1 MVMNRP
7 PTPLIRG
14 AGGLASSV
22 QLRKSY
28 SIKENSLGNRILVTQ
43 TGGWVGD
50 MVLLT
55 PALRALKIAYP
66 QSHLVLLIRPLVAD
80 LMATHPYID
89 EVMVDSKERAF
100 NRLPSFWKL
109 VREIRRSDFD
119 LAVVLHP
126 TSFRNA
132 LIPFLAGIPERI
144 GSNVSGRGILL
155 TRTCSDR
162 TDLHEAH
169 RYLRVLELIN
179 SHEADAKLE
188 FWHTDADRHAARQI
202 LAAHDISPKEHL
214 IGVNLGT
221 TWRTKRWSLENFAEV
236 ITQVQNRF
244 GARILLTGSTAE
256 IPLGEALAQ
265 ITKMETI
272 NLIGKTTLM
281 QLGALIESCNLYL
294 TCDSGPM
301 HIAAAVGTPT
311 IALFGPTSP
320 MRHGPY
326 GENHEVIEKPVEC
339 RPCYRRK
346 CMRKDQPNL
355 CMTEI
360 DPNEVVTQILKVT

>member
-1 MVMNRP
+1 MSPPRSSSSLCQVSKRKQDHNR
-7 PTPLIRG
+7 TINAAKG
-14 AGGLASSV
+14 
-22 QLRKSY
+22 
-28 SIKENSLGNRILVTQ
+28 NSLRNRILVTQ

-66 QSHLVLLIRPLVAD
+66 QSHVALLIRPLVAD

-89 EVMVDSKERAF
+89 EVIIDNKETIL
-100 NRLPSFWKL
+100 NRLPSFWKS
-109 VREIRRSDFD
+109 VNAIRRAGFD

-132 LIPFLAGIPERI
+132 LIPFIAGIPERI
-144 GSNVSGRGILL
+144 GSNISGRGILL
-155 TRTCSDR
+155 TRTCADR
-162 TDLHEAH
+162 TDLHEVH
-169 RYLRVLELIN
+169 RYLRVLELIDIREPN
-179 SHEADAKLE
+179 AKLE

-202 LAAHDISPKEHL
+202 LATHGISSKEHL

-236 ITQVQNRF
+236 ITQVQKHF
-244 GARILLTGSTAE
+244 EARILLTGSTAE
-256 IPLGEALAQ
+256 IPLGEGLAG
-265 ITKMETI
+265 IAKVETI

-281 QLGALIESCNLYL
+281 QLGALIESCALYL

-320 MRHGPY
+320 TRHGPY
-326 GENHEVIEKPVEC
+326 GENHEVIEKSVEC
-339 RPCYRRK
+339 RPCYKRS
-346 CMRKDQPNL
+346 CMRKDLPHR

-360 DPNEVVTQILKVT
+360 HPNEVVAQVLKVT

>member
-1 MVMNRP
+1 
-7 PTPLIRG
+7 
-14 AGGLASSV
+14 
-22 QLRKSY
+22 
-28 SIKENSLGNRILVTQ
+28 
-43 TGGWVGD
+43 

-66 QSHLVLLIRPLVAD
+66 QSHLALLIRPLVAD
-80 LMATHPYID
+80 LMATYPYID
-89 EVMVDSKERAF
+89 EIIIDSKGRGL
-100 NRLPSFWKL
+100 NRLPSFWKS
-109 VREIRRSDFD
+109 VSEIRRSDFD

-162 TDLHEAH
+162 TDLHEVH
-169 RYLRVLELIN
+169 RYLRVLELIDI
-179 SHEADAKLE
+179 HEPNAKLE
-188 FWHTDADRHAARQI
+188 FWHTDADRQAARQM
-202 LAAHDISPKEHL
+202 LATHGISSKEHL

-236 ITQVQNRF
+236 ITQVQKRF
-244 GARILLTGSTAE
+244 DARILLTGSTTE

-265 ITKMETI
+265 ITKVETI
-272 NLIGKTTLM
+272 NLIGQTTLM
-281 QLGALIESCNLYL
+281 QLGALIESCALYL

-301 HIAAAVGTPT
+301 HIAAAVGTPA

-320 MRHGPY
+320 IRHGPY
-326 GENHEVIEKPVEC
+326 GENHKIIEKSVEC
-339 RPCYRRK
+339 RPCYKRK
-346 CMRKDQPNL
+346 CMRKDKPHL

-360 DPNEVVTQILKVT
+360 HPNEVVTQILKVT

>member
-1 MVMNRP
+1 MS
-7 PTPLIRG
+7 PLSQIP
-14 AGGLASSV
+14 AHV
-22 QLRKSY
+22 
-28 SIKENSLGNRILVTQ
+28 SISIEENSLRDRILVTQ

-55 PALRALKIAYP
+55 PALRALKIAHP
-66 QSHLVLLIRPLVAD
+66 LSHLALLVRPLVAG

-89 EVMVDSKERAF
+89 EVIIDNKGRGIS
-100 NRLPSFWKL
+100 RLPAFYKL
-109 VREIRRSDFD
+109 VSEIRRSDFD

-132 LIPFLAGIPERI
+132 LIPFLGGIPERI

-155 TRTCSDR
+155 TKACSDR
-162 TDLHEAH
+162 TDLHEVH
-169 RYLRVLELIN
+169 RYLHVLELIDIHAP
-179 SHEADAKLE
+179 SAKLE
-188 FWHTDADRHAARQI
+188 FWHTDADRQAARQI
-202 LAAHDISPKEHL
+202 LAMHGISPKERL

-221 TWRTKRWSLENFAEV
+221 TWRTKRWSLENFIKV
-236 ITQVQNRF
+236 TTQVQKCF
-244 GARILLTGSTAE
+244 DARILLTGSTAE
-256 IPLGEALAQ
+256 IPLGEALVQ
-265 ITKMETI
+265 ITKVEAI

-281 QLGALIESCNLYL
+281 QLGALIESCDLYL

-320 MRHGPY
+320 IRHGPH

-339 RPCYRRK
+339 RPCYKRK
-346 CMRKDQPNL
+346 CMRKDQPHL

-360 DPNEVVTQILKVT
+360 NPNEVIARVLKVT

>member
-1 MVMNRP
+1 M
-7 PTPLIRG
+7 
-14 AGGLASSV
+14 S
-22 QLRKSY
+22 
-28 SIKENSLGNRILVTQ
+28 NRILVTQ

-55 PALRALKIAYP
+55 PALRALRIAYP
-66 QSHLVLLIRPLVAD
+66 QSHLALLVRPLVAD

-89 EVMVDSKERAF
+89 EVIIDNRGTGL
-100 NRLPSFWKL
+100 NRLLSFYKSMS
-109 VREIRRSDFD
+109 EIRRSGFD

-132 LIPFLAGIPERI
+132 LIPFLAGVPERI

-155 TRTCSDR
+155 TRTCTDR
-162 TDLHEAH
+162 RDLHEVH
-169 RYLRVLELIN
+169 RYLRVLELIDI
-179 SHEADAKLE
+179 HEPNTKLE
-188 FWHTDADRHAARQI
+188 FWHTDTDRHAADQI
-202 LAAHDISPKEHL
+202 LATHGILPKEHL

-221 TWRTKRWSLENFAEV
+221 TWDTKRWSLENFAEV
-236 ITQVQNRF
+236 ITRVQKRF
-244 GARILLTGSTAE
+244 EARILLTGSATE

-265 ITKMETI
+265 TTQVDTI

-281 QLGALIESCNLYL
+281 QLGALIESCDLYL

-320 MRHGPY
+320 TRHGPY

-339 RPCYRRK
+339 RPCYKRK
-346 CMRKDQPNL
+346 CMRRDLPHL

-360 DPNEVVTQILKVT
+360 DPNEVVTQILRMN

>member
-1 MVMNRP
+1 MR
-7 PTPLIRG
+7 
-14 AGGLASSV
+14 
-22 QLRKSY
+22 
-28 SIKENSLGNRILVTQ
+28 NRILVLQ

-55 PALRALKIAYP
+55 PALRALKTAYP
-66 QSHLVLLIRPLVAD
+66 QSHLALLIRPLVAD
-80 LMATHPYID
+80 LMATHPYVN
-89 EVMVDSKERAF
+89 EVIVDSKGKGF
-100 NRLPSFWKL
+100 NRLLSFYKL
-109 VREIRRSDFD
+109 VNEIRRSDFN

-126 TSFRNA
+126 TSSRNA

-155 TRTCSDR
+155 TRTCTDR
-162 TDLHEAH
+162 TDLHEIH
-169 RYLRVLELIN
+169 RYLRVLELIDI
-179 SHEADAKLE
+179 HEPNAKLE
-188 FWHTDADRHAARQI
+188 FWHTDADRQAARQI
-202 LAAHDISPKEHL
+202 LAAHGISPNERL

-221 TWRTKRWSLENFAEV
+221 TWRTKRWSLENFAAV
-236 ITQVQNRF
+236 ITQIQKRMDVRL
-244 GARILLTGSTAE
+244 LLTGSTAE
-256 IPLGEALAQ
+256 IPLGEALVGT
-265 ITKMETI
+265 IKVEMI

-281 QLGALIESCNLYL
+281 QLGALIENCNLYL

-320 MRHGPY
+320 TRHGPY

-339 RPCYRRK
+339 RPCYKRK
-346 CMRKDQPNL
+346 CMRKDQPHL

-360 DPNEVVTQILKVT
+360 NPNQVVAQILKVT

>member
-1 MVMNRP
+1 M
-7 PTPLIRG
+7 
-14 AGGLASSV
+14 
-22 QLRKSY
+22 
-28 SIKENSLGNRILVTQ
+28 
-43 TGGWVGD
+43 
-50 MVLLT
+50 LLT

-66 QSHLVLLIRPLVAD
+66 QSHLALLIRPLVAD

-89 EVMVDSKERAF
+89 EVMVDNKGKGL
-100 NRLPSFWKL
+100 NLLPSFYKS
-109 VREIRRSDFD
+109 VNEMRRSDFD

-132 LIPFLAGIPERI
+132 LIPFLADIPERI

-155 TRTCSDR
+155 TRTCVDR
-162 TDLHEAH
+162 TDRHEVH
-169 RYLRVLELIN
+169 RYLRVLKLIDI
-179 SHEADAKLE
+179 HEPNAKLE
-188 FWHTDADRHAARQI
+188 FWHMDADRHAARQI
-202 LAAHDISPKEHL
+202 LATHGISLKENL

-221 TWRTKRWSLENFAEV
+221 TWRTKRWALEKFAEV
-236 ITQVQNRF
+236 IAQVQKRF

-265 ITKMETI
+265 ITKVETI
-272 NLIGKTTLM
+272 NLIGKTTLV
-281 QLGALIESCNLYL
+281 QLGALIESCTFYL

-301 HIAAAVGTPT
+301 HITAAVGTPT

-320 MRHGPY
+320 IRHGPY

-339 RPCYRRK
+339 RPCYKRK
-346 CMRKDQPNL
+346 CMRKDQPHL

-360 DPNEVVTQILKVT
+360 HPNEVVAQVLKET

>member
-1 MVMNRP
+1 MR
-7 PTPLIRG
+7 
-14 AGGLASSV
+14 
-22 QLRKSY
+22 
-28 SIKENSLGNRILVTQ
+28 NRILVTQ

-55 PALRALKIAYP
+55 PALKALKIAYP
-66 QSHLVLLIRPLVAD
+66 QSYLTLLIRPLVAD
-80 LMATHPYID
+80 LMATHPYTD
-89 EVMVDSKERAF
+89 EVMVDGKGRGL
-100 NRLPSFWKL
+100 NRLPSFYKS
-109 VREIRRSDFD
+109 VSEIRRSDFN

-155 TRTCSDR
+155 TQTCTDR
-162 TDLHEAH
+162 TDLHEVQ
-169 RYLRVLELIN
+169 RYLRVLELIAI
-179 SHEADAKLE
+179 HEQNAKLE
-188 FWHTDADRHAARQI
+188 FWHTDADRHVARQI
-202 LAAHDISPKEHL
+202 FARHGISPKEYL

-236 ITQVQNRF
+236 ITQVQKRF
-244 GARILLTGSTAE
+244 DARILLTGSTAE

-265 ITKMETI
+265 IVKVETI
-272 NLIGKTTLM
+272 NLIGQTTLM
-281 QLGALIESCNLYL
+281 QIGALIESCDLYL

-320 MRHGPY
+320 IRHGPH
-326 GENHEVIEKPVEC
+326 GDNHEAIEKPVEC
-339 RPCYRRK
+339 RPCYKRK
-346 CMRKDQPNL
+346 CMRKDQPHL

-360 DPNEVVTQILKVT
+360 DPNEVVAQILKMT

>member
-1 MVMNRP
+1 M
-7 PTPLIRG
+7 
-14 AGGLASSV
+14 S
-22 QLRKSY
+22 
-28 SIKENSLGNRILVTQ
+28 NRILVTQ

-66 QSHLVLLIRPLVAD
+66 QSHLALLIRPLVAD
-80 LMATHPYID
+80 LMATHPYVD
-89 EVMVDSKERAF
+89 EVMVDSKGKILSRF
-100 NRLPSFWKL
+100 TSFWKS
-109 VREIRRSDFD
+109 VSEIRRSDFD

-132 LIPFLAGIPERI
+132 LIPFLADVPERI

-155 TRTCSDR
+155 TRTCADR
-162 TDLHEAH
+162 TDLHEVH
-169 RYLRVLELIN
+169 RYLRVLELIEI
-179 SHEADAKLE
+179 HESNAKLE
-188 FWHTDADRHAARQI
+188 FWHTDVDRHAAHQI
-202 LAAHDISPKEHL
+202 LAPHSISPKEHL

-221 TWRTKRWSLENFAEV
+221 TWRTKCWSLENFSEV
-236 ITQVQNRF
+236 IAQVQKRF

-265 ITKMETI
+265 IVKVETI
-272 NLIGKTTLM
+272 NLIGKTTLT
-281 QLGALIESCNLYL
+281 QLGALIESCDLYL

-326 GENHEVIEKPVEC
+326 GENHKTIEKPVEC
-339 RPCYRRK
+339 RPCYKRK
-346 CMRKDQPNL
+346 VYAEGSATSMYDRN
-355 CMTEI
+355 
-360 DPNEVVTQILKVT
+360 

>member
-1 MVMNRP
+1 MGELEGVG
-7 PTPLIRG
+7 TEAL
-14 AGGLASSV
+14 SV
-22 QLRKSY
+22 QLRKSH
-28 SIKENSLGNRILVTQ
+28 SIKENSLSNRILVTQ

-66 QSHLVLLIRPLVAD
+66 QSHLSLLIRPLVAD

-89 EVMVDSKERAF
+89 EVIVDSKGRALSS
-100 NRLPSFWKL
+100 LPSFWKS
-109 VREIRRSDFD
+109 VSEIRRSDFD

-155 TRTCSDR
+155 TRACADR
-162 TDLHEAH
+162 TDLHEVH
-169 RYLRVLELIN
+169 RYLRVLELIDI
-179 SHEADAKLE
+179 HESDAKLE

-202 LAAHDISPKEHL
+202 LATHGISPKEHL

-236 ITQVQNRF
+236 ITQAQERF

-265 ITKMETI
+265 IAKVETI

-320 MRHGPY
+320 TRHGPY
-326 GENHEVIEKPVEC
+326 GENHEIIEKPVEC
-339 RPCYRRK
+339 RPCYKRN
-346 CMRKDQPNL
+346 CMRKDQPHL

-360 DPNEVVTQILKVT
+360 DPNEVVTQILKTT

>member
-1 MVMNRP
+1 M
-7 PTPLIRG
+7 
-14 AGGLASSV
+14 S
-22 QLRKSY
+22 
-28 SIKENSLGNRILVTQ
+28 NRILVTH
-43 TGGWVGD
+43 TGGWIGD

-55 PALRALKIAYP
+55 PALRALKLAYP
-66 QSHLVLLIRPLVAD
+66 QSHLALLIRPLVAA
-80 LMATHPYID
+80 LMATHPYINK
-89 EVMVDSKERAF
+89 VMVDNKGTGLS
-100 NRLPSFWKL
+100 RLSSFWKS

-132 LIPFLAGIPERI
+132 LIPFLADVPERI
-144 GSNVSGRGILL
+144 GSDVSGRGILL

-162 TDLHEAH
+162 TDLHEVH
-169 RYLRVLELIN
+169 RYLHVLELIDI
-179 SHEADAKLE
+179 HEPSVKLE

-202 LAAHDISPKEHL
+202 LATHGITPKEHL

-221 TWRTKRWSLENFAEV
+221 TWRTKRWSLENFAKV
-236 ITQVQNRF
+236 ITQVQKRF
-244 GARILLTGSTAE
+244 DARILLTGSTAE
-256 IPLGEALAQ
+256 IPLGEALVGIA
-265 ITKMETI
+265 KVETI

-281 QLGALIESCNLYL
+281 QLGALIESCDLYL

-320 MRHGPY
+320 IRHGPY

-339 RPCYRRK
+339 RSCYKQK
-346 CMRKDQPNL
+346 CPRQDQPHL

-360 DPNEVVTQILKVT
+360 NPNEVVTQILKVI

>member
-1 MVMNRP
+1 
-7 PTPLIRG
+7 
-14 AGGLASSV
+14 
-22 QLRKSY
+22 
-28 SIKENSLGNRILVTQ
+28 
-43 TGGWVGD
+43 

-66 QSHLVLLIRPLVAD
+66 QSHLALLIRPLVAD
-80 LMATHPYID
+80 LMATHPYIN
-89 EVMVDSKERAF
+89 EVTVDNKGTGLS
-100 NRLPSFWKL
+100 RLSSFWKS
-109 VREIRRSDFD
+109 VRDIRRSDFD

-132 LIPFLAGIPERI
+132 LIPFLADVPERI
-144 GSNVSGRGILL
+144 GSNVSGRGTLL

-162 TDLHEAH
+162 TDLHEVH
-169 RYLRVLELIN
+169 RYLRVLELIDI
-179 SHEADAKLE
+179 HESNTRLE

-202 LAAHDISPKEHL
+202 LATHSISPKEHL

-221 TWRTKRWSLENFAEV
+221 TWRTKRWSLENFAKV
-236 ITQVQNRF
+236 ITQVQKRF
-244 GARILLTGSTAE
+244 DARILLTGSTAE

-265 ITKMETI
+265 LTEVETI
-272 NLIGKTTLM
+272 NLIGQTTLM
-281 QLGALIESCNLYL
+281 QLGALIESCDLYL

-311 IALFGPTSP
+311 VALFGPTNP
-320 MRHGPY
+320 IRHGPY

-339 RPCYRRK
+339 RPCYKQK
-346 CMRKDQPNL
+346 CMRKAQPHL

-360 DPNEVVTQILKVT
+360 DSNEVVAQILKVT

>member
-1 MVMNRP
+1 
-7 PTPLIRG
+7 
-14 AGGLASSV
+14 
-22 QLRKSY
+22 
-28 SIKENSLGNRILVTQ
+28 
-43 TGGWVGD
+43 

-55 PALRALKIAYP
+55 PTLRALKVAYP
-66 QSHLVLLIRPLVAD
+66 QSHLVLLVRPLVAD

-89 EVMVDSKERAF
+89 EVMVDSKGR
-100 NRLPSFWKL
+100 RLSRLSSFWKS
-109 VREIRRSDFD
+109 VSEIHRSDFD

-155 TRTCSDR
+155 TKTCPDR
-162 TDLHEAH
+162 IDLHEVH
-169 RYLRVLELIN
+169 RYLRVLELIAI
-179 SHEADAKLE
+179 HEPNVKLE
-188 FWHTDADRHAARQI
+188 FWHTEADRHAMRQI
-202 LAAHDISPKEHL
+202 LATHGISPKEQL

-236 ITQVQNRF
+236 ITQVHKHF
-244 GARILLTGSTAE
+244 EARILLTGSTSE
-256 IPLGEALAQ
+256 ISFGEALARFA
-265 ITKMETI
+265 KVEAI

-281 QLGALIESCNLYL
+281 QLGALIESCDLYL

-339 RPCYRRK
+339 RPCYKRK
-346 CMRKDQPNL
+346 CMRKDLPHL

-360 DPNEVVTQILKVT
+360 NPNEVVAQIRKVT

>member
-1 MVMNRP
+1 
-7 PTPLIRG
+7 
-14 AGGLASSV
+14 
-22 QLRKSY
+22 
-28 SIKENSLGNRILVTQ
+28 
-43 TGGWVGD
+43 

-66 QSHLVLLIRPLVAD
+66 QAHLALLIRPLVAD

-89 EVMVDSKERAF
+89 EVIIDNKGAGLNS
-100 NRLPSFWKL
+100 LPSFWKS
-109 VREIRRSDFD
+109 VNEIHRSDFD

-155 TRTCSDR
+155 TRTCADR
-162 TDLHEAH
+162 RDLHEVH
-169 RYLRVLELIN
+169 RYLRVLELIDI
-179 SHEADAKLE
+179 HEPNAKLE
-188 FWHTDADRHAARQI
+188 FWHTDADRQAARQI
-202 LAAHDISPKEHL
+202 LTTHSISPKEYL

-221 TWRTKRWSLENFAEV
+221 TWRTKCWSLENFAEV
-236 ITQVQNRF
+236 IKQIQKRF
-244 GARILLTGSTAE
+244 NARILLTGSTAE

-265 ITKMETI
+265 LGKVGAI

-281 QLGALIESCNLYL
+281 QLGALIESCDLYL

-301 HIAAAVGTPT
+301 HIAAAVETPT

-320 MRHGPY
+320 TRHGPY
-326 GENHEVIEKPVEC
+326 GENHKTIEKPVEC
-339 RPCYRRK
+339 RPCYKRK
-346 CMRKDQPNL
+346 CMRKDQPYM

-360 DPNEVVTQILKVT
+360 DPNEVVTQILKMD

>member
-1 MVMNRP
+1 MR
-7 PTPLIRG
+7 
-14 AGGLASSV
+14 
-22 QLRKSY
+22 
-28 SIKENSLGNRILVTQ
+28 NRILVTQ

-66 QSHLVLLIRPLVAD
+66 QSHLVLLIRPLVAT

-89 EVMVDSKERAF
+89 EVIVDRKGRALS
-100 NRLPSFWKL
+100 RLPSFWKS
-109 VREIRRSDFD
+109 VSQIRRSDFD

-132 LIPFLAGIPERI
+132 LIPFLAGVPERI

-155 TRTCSDR
+155 TKACSDR
-162 TDLHEAH
+162 TDLHEVH
-169 RYLRVLELIN
+169 RYLRVLELIDI
-179 SHEADAKLE
+179 HEPSTKLE
-188 FWHTDADRHAARQI
+188 FWHTDADRHAVRQI
-202 LAAHDISPKEHL
+202 LATHGISPKEHL

-221 TWRTKRWSLENFAEV
+221 TWRTKRWSLENFAAV
-236 ITQVQNRF
+236 IAQVQKRF
-244 GARILLTGSTAE
+244 GARILLTGSPAE

-265 ITKMETI
+265 SAKVEAI
-272 NLIGKTTLM
+272 NLIGRTTLM
-281 QLGALIESCNLYL
+281 QLGALIESCDLYL

-320 MRHGPY
+320 TRHGPY
-326 GENHEVIEKPVEC
+326 GENHGVIEKPVSC
-339 RPCYRRK
+339 RPCYKRK
-346 CMRKDQPNL
+346 CIRKDLPHL

-360 DPNEVVTQILKVT
+360 DPNEVAAHILKVT

>member
-1 MVMNRP
+1 
-7 PTPLIRG
+7 
-14 AGGLASSV
+14 
-22 QLRKSY
+22 
-28 SIKENSLGNRILVTQ
+28 
-43 TGGWVGD
+43 

-80 LMATHPYID
+80 LMATHPYVD
-89 EVMVDSKERAF
+89 EVMVDSKGRRL
-100 NRLPSFWKL
+100 NRLPSFYKS
-109 VREIRRSDFD
+109 VSEIRRSDFD

-132 LIPFLAGIPERI
+132 LIPFLAGIPERV

-155 TRTCSDR
+155 TRTCADR
-162 TDLHEAH
+162 TDLHEVH
-169 RYLRVLELIN
+169 RYLRVLELIGI
-179 SHEADAKLE
+179 HEPNAKLE
-188 FWHTDADRHAARQI
+188 FWHTDTDRHAVSQI
-202 LAAHDISPKEHL
+202 LAAHGISPKEYL

-221 TWRTKRWSLENFAEV
+221 TWRTKRWDLEDFAEV
-236 ITQVQNRF
+236 ITQVQKRF
-244 GARILLTGSTAE
+244 GARILLTGSPTE
-256 IPLGEALAQ
+256 SPLGEALTQ
-265 ITKMETI
+265 IAKVETI

-281 QLGALIESCNLYL
+281 QLGALIESCDLYL

-301 HIAAAVGTPT
+301 HIAAAVRTPT

-320 MRHGPY
+320 IRHGPY

-339 RPCYRRK
+339 RPCYKRK
-346 CMRKDQPNL
+346 CMRKDQPYL

-360 DPNEVVTQILKVT
+360 NPNEVVAQILKVT

>member
-1 MVMNRP
+1 
-7 PTPLIRG
+7 
-14 AGGLASSV
+14 
-22 QLRKSY
+22 
-28 SIKENSLGNRILVTQ
+28 
-43 TGGWVGD
+43 

-55 PALRALKIAYP
+55 PALRALKTAYP
-66 QSHLVLLIRPLVAD
+66 QSHLALLIRPLVVD
-80 LMATHPYID
+80 LMVPHPYVD
-89 EVMVDSKERAF
+89 EVIVDSKGKGPGH
-100 NRLPSFWKL
+100 LPSFWKL
-109 VREIRRSDFD
+109 VSEICRLDFD
-119 LAVVLHP
+119 LAIVLHP

-144 GSNVSGRGILL
+144 GSNVSGRGLLL
-155 TRTCSDR
+155 TQTCTDR
-162 TDLHEAH
+162 KDLHEVR
-169 RYLRVLELIN
+169 RYLSVLELIDI
-179 SHEADAKLE
+179 HEPNAKLE
-188 FWHTDADRHAARQI
+188 FWHTEADRYTARQI
-202 LAAHDISPKEHL
+202 LATHGVSPKEYL

-244 GARILLTGSTAE
+244 GAQILLTGSTAE

-265 ITKMETI
+265 IAKIEAI

-281 QLGALIESCNLYL
+281 QLGALIESCTLYL

-301 HIAAAVGTPT
+301 HLAAAVGTPT

-320 MRHGPY
+320 TRHSPY

-339 RPCYRRK
+339 RPCYKRK
-346 CMRKDQPNL
+346 CMRKDLPHL

-360 DPNEVVTQILKVT
+360 DPNEVVAQVLKVT

>member
-1 MVMNRP
+1 
-7 PTPLIRG
+7 
-14 AGGLASSV
+14 
-22 QLRKSY
+22 
-28 SIKENSLGNRILVTQ
+28 
-43 TGGWVGD
+43 

-55 PALRALKIAYP
+55 PALRALRIGYP
-66 QSHLVLLIRPLVAD
+66 QSHLALLVRPLVAD

-89 EVMVDSKERAF
+89 EVIIDNKGRGFSS
-100 NRLPSFWKL
+100 LPSFYKSMS
-109 VREIRRSDFD
+109 EIRRSGFD
-119 LAVVLHP
+119 VAVVLHP

-162 TDLHEAH
+162 TDLHEVH
-169 RYLRVLELIN
+169 RYLRVLELIDI
-179 SHEADAKLE
+179 HESNAKLE
-188 FWHTDADRHAARQI
+188 FWHTDADRQAARQI
-202 LAAHDISPKEHL
+202 LATHGIPPKEHL

-221 TWRTKRWSLENFAEV
+221 TWDTKRWSLENFAEV
-236 ITQVQNRF
+236 ITRVQKRF
-244 GARILLTGSTAE
+244 EARILLTGSTAE

-265 ITKMETI
+265 TTQLDTI

-281 QLGALIESCNLYL
+281 QLGALIESCDLYL

-320 MRHGPY
+320 IRHGPY
-326 GENHEVIEKPVEC
+326 GESHEIIEKPVEC
-339 RPCYRRK
+339 RPCYKRK
-346 CMRKDQPNL
+346 CMRKDRPHL

-360 DPNEVVTQILKVT
+360 DPDAVVTQILRMN

>member
-1 MVMNRP
+1 
-7 PTPLIRG
+7 
-14 AGGLASSV
+14 
-22 QLRKSY
+22 
-28 SIKENSLGNRILVTQ
+28 
-43 TGGWVGD
+43 

-55 PALRALKIAYP
+55 PALRALRIAYP
-66 QSHLVLLIRPLVAD
+66 QSHLALLVRPLVAD

-89 EVMVDSKERAF
+89 EVIIDNKGSGF
-100 NRLPSFWKL
+100 SSLPSFWKSMS
-109 VREIRRSDFD
+109 EIRRSGFD
-119 LAVVLHP
+119 VAVVLHP

-162 TDLHEAH
+162 TDLHEVH
-169 RYLRVLELIN
+169 RYLRVLELIDI
-179 SHEADAKLE
+179 HESNAKLE
-188 FWHTDADRHAARQI
+188 FWHTDADRQAARQI
-202 LAAHDISPKEHL
+202 LATHGIPPKEHL

-221 TWRTKRWSLENFAEV
+221 TWDTKRWSLENFAEV
-236 ITQVQNRF
+236 ITRVQKRF
-244 GARILLTGSTAE
+244 EARILLTGSTAE

-265 ITKMETI
+265 TTQLDTI

-281 QLGALIESCNLYL
+281 QLGALIESCDLYL

-301 HIAAAVGTPT
+301 HIAAAVETPT

-320 MRHGPY
+320 IRHGPY
-326 GENHEVIEKPVEC
+326 GESHEIIEKPVEC
-339 RPCYRRK
+339 RPCYKRK
-346 CMRKDQPNL
+346 CMRKDRPHL

-360 DPNEVVTQILKVT
+360 DPDAVVTQILRMN